1 MLRALG
7 RPIALCAAASLA
19 THAHA
24 RSLEQQP
31 PAARRRPLLFFGDL
45 DGTLLGKDGAL
56 LAFRDYWQRVEAP
69 AGSVLCYNTGRC
81 IAQYFQGVEHGEP
94 GMHTGRPLSG
104 ELPPASSSTA

>member
-19 THAHA
+19 SHAHA
-24 RSLEQQP
+24 RSLEQKP
-31 PAARRRPLLFFGDL
+31 ARRRPILFFGDL
-45 DGTLLGKDGAL
+45 DGTLLGKDTAL

-81 IAQYFQGVEHGEP
+81 IAQYLQGVEHGEP

-104 ELPPASSSTA
+104 ELPPTSSSTA

>member
-24 RSLEQQP
+24 RSLEQP